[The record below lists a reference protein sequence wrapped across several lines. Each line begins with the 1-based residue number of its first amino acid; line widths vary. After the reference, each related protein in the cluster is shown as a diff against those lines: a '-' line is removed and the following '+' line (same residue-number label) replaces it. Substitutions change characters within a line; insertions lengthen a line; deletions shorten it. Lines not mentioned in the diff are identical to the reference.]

1 MKNVYFLIH
10 ICNKASVCTSAP
22 PIVVGISSWAGEK
35 KKRWVHHHWNSSFSN
50 KLPRKNLFGV
60 KMLEFFLSVSNEN
73 YYFQRQFHALFT
85 IFLIPLRVF
94 FRSSGAVIF
103 MAVGWNTQ
111 FSVEQSTTYQTIFRF
126 SHFFLFRLV
135 SVFSGKMVDDNN
147 YTFK

>member
-1 MKNVYFLIH
+1 MFIFWFIYVIKL
-10 ICNKASVCTSAP
+10 VCAHQHLRSLLAFHREP
-22 PIVVGISSWAGEK
+22 ARK